1 MNILHHLIN
10 MYMEW
15 EEKTGIRLW
24 KLGAK
29 ESKISD
35 SKHKF
40 PLQKKRKKFFLNS
53 VLI

>member
-10 MYMEW
+10 MYMQW
-15 EEKTGIRLW
+15 EEKNGDQIMKT
-24 KLGAK
+24 GAK

-40 PLQKKRKKFFLNS
+40 SLEKKGKKFFLNG

>member
-1 MNILHHLIN
+1 MGGEDGDQI
-10 MYMEW
+10 M
-15 EEKTGIRLW
+15 KT
-24 KLGAK
+24 GAK

-40 PLQKKRKKFFLNS
+40 SLQKKREKLFLNG